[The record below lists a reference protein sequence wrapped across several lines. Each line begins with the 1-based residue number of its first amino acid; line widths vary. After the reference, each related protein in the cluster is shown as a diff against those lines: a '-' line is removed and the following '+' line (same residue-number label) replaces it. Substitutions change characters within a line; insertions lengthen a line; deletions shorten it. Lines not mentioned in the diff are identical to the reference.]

1 MTTLA
6 KSLIVVKP
14 PQSFLS
20 CSKEVRMAR
29 SAPLA
34 KLSLALS
41 LSLTSHAF
49 VLLSPGT
56 VAAFSIRPGA
66 LRATAPS
73 RLAPSPL
80 GGRRETKCA
89 TVMTQ
94 AAEPNSSPAGG
105 DETCDK
111 FDKFNGEWIGSSPA
125 SLATQRVPTAA
136 LTRETG
142 ARRAASRQSTGS
154 TVRALSR
161 CCPASCVHLG
171 RKMQHPR
178 VA

>member
-1 MTTLA
+1 
-6 KSLIVVKP
+6 
-14 PQSFLS
+14 
-20 CSKEVRMAR
+20 MAR

-111 FDKFNGEWIGSSPA
+111 FDNFNGEWIGSLPA